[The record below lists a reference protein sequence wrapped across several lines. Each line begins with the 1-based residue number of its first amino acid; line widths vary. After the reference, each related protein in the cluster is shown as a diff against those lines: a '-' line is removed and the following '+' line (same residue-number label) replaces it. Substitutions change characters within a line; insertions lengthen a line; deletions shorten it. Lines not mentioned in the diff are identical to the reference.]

1 MTSGTPTLAGL
12 VAIDA
17 NTTGVVT
24 AVITDTAANLNTLT
38 GTNNAITM
46 TVCAGSIA
54 ATVLSSLDSKTS
66 VAVDA
71 RLVSTITGTAAGITQ
86 AANYAATVSGALVTA
101 DLANLIAI
109 DNDTSGVVTAT
120 ITDTAANLN
129 TLTGNKNAITM
140 HVSDRSVAASVLSS
154 LDSKTSVAVDAGLVT
169 TITGTAAE
177 IAAVNGAAGIT
188 QAAGYNA
195 TVSGSVNNSQL
206 VSIDADTT
214 GIVTATITAATAYL
228 GTLSGTNNVIIIII
242 INGTAANNLL
252 TGSNGNDTLIGGTG
266 TDKLT
271 GGAGNDLFKSAAY
284 TDLGINA
291 TRDLITDFVVGKDK
305 IDLSSLD
312 AISKIA
318 GNQAFQFVNDS
329 FTRAGQVSYNQS
341 NGIVS
346 INTDADKAAEYQIE
360 LTGTHSVLHAMYYLT
375 CMLSY

>member
-1 MTSGTPTLAGL
+1 VTSGTPTLAGL

-169 TITGTAAE
+169 TITGKAAE

-228 GTLSGTNNVIIIII
+228 GTLSGTNNVII

>member
-242 INGTAANNLL
+242 NGTAANNLL

-271 GGAGNDLFKSAAY
+271 DGAGNDLFKSAAY

>member
-169 TITGTAAE
+169 TITGKAAE

-271 GGAGNDLFKSAAY
+271 DGAGNDLFKSAAY

>member
-38 GTNNAITM
+38 GTNNAIKM
-46 TVCAGSIA
+46 TICAGSIA

-169 TITGTAAE
+169 TITGKAAE

-228 GTLSGTNNVIIIII
+228 GTLSGTNNVIII
-242 INGTAANNLL
+242 NGTAANNLL

-271 GGAGNDLFKSAAY
+271 DGAGNDLFKSAAY

-318 GNQAFQFVNDS
+318 GNQAFQFVNGS
-329 FTRAGQVSYNQS
+329 FRKEGQVSYNQS
-341 NGIVS
+341 NGVIS

>member
-169 TITGTAAE
+169 TITGKAAE

-228 GTLSGTNNVIIIII
+228 GTLSGTNNVIII
-242 INGTAANNLL
+242 NGTAANNLL

-271 GGAGNDLFKSAAY
+271 DGAGNDLFKSAAY

-318 GNQAFQFVNDS
+318 GNQAFQFVNGS
-329 FTRAGQVSYNQS
+329 FTHVGQVSYNQS
-341 NGIVS
+341 NGIVL

>member
-129 TLTGNKNAITM
+129 TLTGNKNVITM

-169 TITGTAAE
+169 TITGKAAE

-228 GTLSGTNNVIIIII
+228 GTLSGTNNVIII

>member
-1 MTSGTPTLAGL
+1 VTSGTPTLAGL

-169 TITGTAAE
+169 TITGKAAE

-228 GTLSGTNNVIIIII
+228 GTLSGTNNVIII
-242 INGTAANNLL
+242 NGTAANNLL

-271 GGAGNDLFKSAAY
+271 DGAGNDLFKSAAY

-318 GNQAFQFVNDS
+318 GNQAFQFVNGS
-329 FTRAGQVSYNQS
+329 FTHAGQVSYNQS